1 MKRKKLIVSFTTLLC
16 LGLLAGYNTT
26 HCKSN
31 LNTGPATQIPTT
43 TGSDTSPVS
52 DSYKKLIAF
61 KVTDY
66 DKMSVDDFNKSLTPD
81 KEDISGLLDAQAEVL
96 ANISPDDENYEF
108 VTITLAASLEELYC
122 EQMNDKVGFSDYLER
137 KERPQET
144 LPGEETIAAAETTYQ
159 FVFHSLYHLH
169 YTISDP
175 TSLTVAERD
184 NILKEFRTAYQ
195 NYADNLSEE
204 ELSSSNIKTVLTEKG
219 IELANKLS
227 TTELRLSCEVEN
239 IEIHNMGTELVSN

>member
-26 HCKSN
+26 AN
-31 LNTGPATQIPTT
+31 QTLNTSSATQIPTT
-43 TGSDTSPVS
+43 TGSDASPIS

-61 KVTDY
+61 RVTDY
-66 DKMSVDDFNKSLTPD
+66 DKMSVDDFNKSLSPD
-81 KEDISGLLDAQAEVL
+81 TEDISGLLDAQAEVL

-108 VTITLAASLEELYC
+108 IAITLMASLEELYC
-122 EQMNDKVGFSDYLER
+122 EQMNDNVGFSDYLER
-137 KERPQET
+137 KERPQEI

-159 FVFHSLYHLH
+159 FVFHALYHLH

-219 IELANKLS
+219 IELAKKLS

-239 IEIHNMGTELVSN
+239 IEVHNMGTELVNN